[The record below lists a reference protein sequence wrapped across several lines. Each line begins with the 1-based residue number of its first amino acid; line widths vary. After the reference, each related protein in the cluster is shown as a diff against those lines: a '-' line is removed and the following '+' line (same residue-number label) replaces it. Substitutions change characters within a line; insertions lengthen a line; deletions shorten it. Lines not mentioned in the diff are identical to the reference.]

1 MAGMANAVSNVNVN
15 EQAGST
21 STFHSSAVGG
31 GGGLGIDLGFFSIGG
46 SASGSSYDS
55 KATNAFAQQPLPA
68 RRLVEPEHG
77 DLDARRE
84 LDDHRRGQHA
94 NPLRGGFRGSV
105 RVVVAHVRE
114 PEPLPRAHVPLLQAQ
129 QVPDP
134 EVGADRDRPDRAR
147 PERPH
152 RRPAEQPAAV
162 ERRHRDPGRD
172 PRHERQAAE
181 RPAERDG
188 VARVRAVEPAPVQRR
203 PLHRSGRERGG
214 DRGGARRR
222 PEGRR
227 RGARQGRAA
236 DEGRRRSLR
245 RRRSSSTGSA
255 RSPCRPRGSSSRAAS
270 TSATRASPRS
280 SARSSSTCSA
290 STSRTSC

>member
-15 EQAGST
+15 EQAGVDLDVPQLGRRRRRR
-21 STFHSSAVGG
+21 ARDRPRLLLDRRLRVGQLLRLQG
-31 GGGLGIDLGFFSIGG
+31 DERVRP
-46 SASGSSYDS
+46 
-55 KATNAFAQQPLPA
+55 QPLPA

-77 DLDARRE
+77 DRDAGRE
-84 LDDHRRGQHA
+84 LDEHRRGQHA
-94 NPLRGGFRGSV
+94 HPLRGGLRGSV

-181 RPAERDG
+181 RPAD
-188 VARVRAVEPAPVQRR
+188 APTTALASEQSSLR
-203 PLHRSGRERGG
+203 LFNAALFTGASRSAGG
-214 DRGGARRR
+214 DRSSARRR

-227 RGARQGRAA
+227 RGARS
-236 DEGRRRSLR
+236 RR
-245 RRRSSSTGSA
+245 G
-255 RSPCRPRGSSSRAAS
+255 C
-270 TSATRASPRS
+270 
-280 SARSSSTCSA
+280 
-290 STSRTSC
+290 